1 MAIGAPFL
9 DVSIFVEYRGTAHVN
24 ERMQILL
31 KANYSL
37 THQVGSV
44 KVRAT

>member
-9 DVSIFVEYRGTAHVN
+9 DVSIFVEYCGASHVN

-31 KANYSL
+31 KANYRV
-37 THQVGSV
+37 THQGGSNL
-44 KVRAT
+44 K